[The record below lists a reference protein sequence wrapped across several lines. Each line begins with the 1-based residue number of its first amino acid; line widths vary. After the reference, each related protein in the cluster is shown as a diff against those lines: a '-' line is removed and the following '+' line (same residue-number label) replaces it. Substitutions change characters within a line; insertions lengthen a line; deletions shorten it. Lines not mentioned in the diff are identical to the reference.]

1 MKRLLATGLLLVS
14 ALASAQAVTLPEPQI
29 VELENGATFIVHQKR
44 DVPLVGI
51 SAIVR
56 GGAVTD
62 PEGKA
67 GLASL
72 LASMLEKG
80 AGERDAAAFAETVD
94 AAGATLSTRVG
105 LESITISGE
114 FLSKDV
120 GLAVELLTDMLRAP
134 ALDRSEFV
142 KLRDRQIDLISAAKD
157 TNLPGLLPLYGAA
170 WLFADHPYGTAVDG
184 DETSLANIAHRD
196 LNGFY
201 EDFVG
206 ADRLVISVVGDI
218 DAPNRLKGLT
228 RDDWLLSHCVHLPTD
243 HHLRG
248 TILHNPMSNLN
259 NAVGY
264 AGPARFKNPVALGTD
279 GIGGNVIEAFRLAYV
294 LQRSVD
300 VTCGPDTAW
309 GWLETGWDLVP
320 EAREDEVTWSY
331 DPMDPWHIAF
341 TPVNTAA
348 AVVRDA
354 HLAAR
359 DYFVSVEHPGM
370 GALRYPGPAYRH
382 SATPWRIAAPA
393 PAVSLLVWLA
403 QRDRS
408 PYCAFQALQA
418 ATFGSRSAM
427 PASTVATSPSD
438 CRPKNAS
445 VVACLI
451 AISRTCGLAS
461 RPSATTA
468 RSSASPTS

>member
-14 ALASAQAVTLPEPQI
+14 GLASAQGVTLPEPQI
-29 VELENGATFIVHQKR
+29 VALENGATIIVHEKR

-120 GLAVELLTDMLRAP
+120 GLAVELLTDMLRTP

-157 TNLPGLLPLYGAA
+157 TDLTGLLPLFGAA

-196 LNGFY
+196 LKGFY

-218 DAPNRLKGLT
+218 DAPEIITALT
-228 RDDWLLSHCVHLPTD
+228 EAFADWRPAAQPLPDVPAAEPQSGRRVLLIDKPGATQTYFWL
-243 HHLRG
+243 
-248 TILHNPMSNLN
+248 
-259 NAVGY
+259 
-264 AGPARFKNPVALGTD
+264 
-279 GIGGNVIEAFRLAYV
+279 GNVGV
-294 LQRSVD
+294 
-300 VTCGPDTAW
+300 
-309 GWLETGWDLVP
+309 
-320 EAREDEVTWSY
+320 
-331 DPMDPWHIAF
+331 
-341 TPVNTAA
+341 
-348 AVVRDA
+348 
-354 HLAAR
+354 AR
-359 DYFVSVEHPGM
+359 DFAQRAE
-370 GALRYPGPAYRH
+370 LD
-382 SATPWRIAAPA
+382 IANTLFGGRFT
-393 PAVSLLVWLA
+393 SLLVDEMRTKAGLTYSARSSLSRPTQPGSFAIVSFTKTDTTIVAIDLA
-403 QRDRS
+403 LDLLELMREEGFSEELVTSGKNYILGQFAPRLETS
-408 PYCAFQALQA
+408 SQLAGQFSGLQA
-418 ATFGSRSAM
+418 AGLDASYINDYGAAIAGAAGEDIQSVITSVY
-427 PASTVATSPSD
+427 PAADDLVFAIIGD
-438 CRPKNAS
+438 AE
-445 VVACLI
+445 LI
-451 AISRTCGLAS
+451 RNDIAKYGPVTEMAITEPRFT
-461 RPSATTA
+461 P
-468 RSSASPTS
+468 